1 MKGLYF
7 KLSLVSEMEENPS
20 KLYLDFMQAEVTV
33 AFPKTVVLTK
43 NRLLQNN
50 PDRSKTQKQAG
61 YKRGTVPTM

>member
-1 MKGLYF
+1 
-7 KLSLVSEMEENPS
+7 MEENPS

-43 NRLLQNN
+43 NRLLQKKN